1 MVEEIAFIEVA
12 DGQNGAFEDAVRRAA
27 VEIFPKCKGFV
38 SLSLGLGVEK
48 PNTYA
53 LKIVWENIEDHTKGF
68 VESELFNE
76 WVVLVTGILAGTP
89 VVEHW
94 QPIDVG

>member
-12 DGQNGAFEDAVRRAA
+12 DGKNGAFEDAVRRAA
-27 VEIFPKCKGFV
+27 VEIFPRSKGFV

-53 LKIVWENIEDHTKGF
+53 RKIIWENIEDHTKGF
-68 VESELFNE
+68 VGSDLFVE
-76 WVVLVTGILAGTP
+76 WVVLVTGILAGAP

-94 QPIDVG
+94 QPVDLG

>member
-1 MVEEIAFIEVA
+1 MVEEIAFIEVV
-12 DGQNGAFEDAVRRAA
+12 DGKNGEFEDAVRRAA
-27 VEIFPKCKGFV
+27 VEIFPRSKGFV

-48 PNTYA
+48 PNTYV

-68 VESELFNE
+68 VESDLFGE